1 MVSTQ
6 NKLQYVCVCVYVRDN
21 EGICHPNP
29 VWLTDVFLIVFG
41 KQWRSMAQGSTIKKK
56 NISGFEYKEISRY
69 HSDYALL
76 MAFVDGK

>member
-1 MVSTQ
+1 MLICEPLAKKKKTAVNGVLLVYYFPQMFWLFFYGRRMVWVVSTQ

-41 KQWRSMAQGSTIKKK
+41 
-56 NISGFEYKEISRY
+56 
-69 HSDYALL
+69 
-76 MAFVDGK
+76 

>member
-56 NISGFEYKEISRY
+56 HFR
-69 HSDYALL
+69 L
-76 MAFVDGK
+76 